1 MNQFLNLLRLFK
13 RALAGEG
20 QRARQLRESCG
31 LSFAEYLRLTARR
44 GHEKSEIFGQQ
55 IRTTTPFWHLHSL
68 EEIFRQQLY
77 SFDPGRSRPVIVD
90 CGANV
95 GLSVIFF
102 ANRFPQ
108 AEILAFEPDPVLFA
122 KLQENVRTLGLKGVQ
137 LVPAAVSS
145 RAGKVRFHSSGDLG
159 GRIEANEQSSGTS
172 LVEVETIRLKTELE
186 RIFEQH
192 GSIDML
198 KIDIEGE
205 EWAVLEDCRD
215 VLPKVANLFVE
226 LHRRKGEDLPIHPTL
241 ALLEKAGFR
250 IYIKESWD
258 NLPQPFQWRRFRPLF
273 DFQINLFAYRH

>member
-1 MNQFLNLLRLFK
+1 MSQFLNLLRLVK

-20 QRARQLRESCG
+20 QRVRQLQESCG
-31 LSFAEYLRLTARR
+31 LSFAEYLRLTAGR
-44 GHEKSEIFGQQ
+44 GDKTSKIFGQK

-68 EEIFRQQLY
+68 DEIFRQQLY
-77 SFDPGRSRPVIVD
+77 SFDTDRRRPVIVD

-102 ANRFPQ
+102 AKKFPQ
-108 AEILAFEPDPVLFA
+108 AEILAYEPDPLLFR
-122 KLQENVRTLGLKGVQ
+122 KLQENVCALDLKGVQ
-137 LVPAAVSS
+137 LMSVAVSS
-145 RAGKVRFHSSGDLG
+145 RVGKVKFRSSGDLG
-159 GRIEANEQSSGTS
+159 GRIVANGQLDRTS

-186 RIFEQH
+186 RILKKH

-215 VLPKVANLFVE
+215 VLPRVTNLFVE
-226 LHRRKGEDLPIHPTL
+226 LHRRKGEDRPIHPAL
-241 ALLEKAGFR
+241 ALLEEAGFR

-258 NLPQPFQWRRFRPLF
+258 NLPQPFQWRRFYPLF
-273 DFQINLFAYRH
+273 DFQINLFAYRT